1 MSKGVFITGTDT
13 EVGKTLVS
21 AAIMQKVKTKYDR
34 VLGYKP
40 VVAGLSIINGVMAN
54 EDVLVLQEMGSQKL
68 DQEWIC
74 PYRLTNP
81 VAPHIAADLDNIQ
94 LEPARMLSGYSRIKK
109 QTDFIVVE
117 GVGGFLVPINQ
128 EYDMSQFAQALE
140 LPVILVVGIRL
151 GCLNHAL
158 LSAESI
164 HKRGLK
170 ILGWVAN
177 CVDPKIESSV
187 KSNINTLK
195 KLLAPPCL
203 GVIPYLQDAATPY
216 TKEIIEYTK
225 THLDFSA
232 IEY

>member
-164 HKRGLK
+164 DKRGLK
-170 ILGWVAN
+170 I
-177 CVDPKIESSV
+177 I
-187 KSNINTLK
+187 
-195 KLLAPPCL
+195 
-203 GVIPYLQDAATPY
+203 
-216 TKEIIEYTK
+216 
-225 THLDFSA
+225 F
-232 IEY
+232 